1 MRHLR
6 RTVLAALAL
15 ALCLPSMAGAHSAS
29 NAGGQLVSPQAVV
42 DGITGGE
49 AMGLSWARGYSLPSA
64 ENPARCLRLGRTR
77 SILVAV
83 DFEPVPCTV
92 RRGTTLLVWGITN
105 TCSTVEEPP
114 FLAVGSTAQRRCART
129 LLEPIIDSVVL
140 TVDRGRRPIDL
151 KRPQFEIFSP
161 QQHVLVP
168 ADNPFGVPAQRA
180 TFTAWGW
187 VAWLKDLPAGQHT
200 IRTVTTGTDESEP
213 PHVISLVVNVV

>member
-6 RTVLAALAL
+6 RIVLAALAVG
-15 ALCLPSMAGAHSAS
+15 LCLPSMAGAHGAS
-29 NAGGQLVSPQAVV
+29 TAGGQLESPYVKV

-49 AMGLSWARGYSLPSA
+49 AMGLSWAVSYSLPA
-64 ENPARCLRLGRTR
+64 TEDRAPCLRLGRTR

-105 TCSTVEEPP
+105 TCSTVDEPP
-114 FLAVGSTAQRRCART
+114 FHAVGSAAQRRCART
-129 LLEPIIDSVVL
+129 LLEPIIDSVTL
-140 TVDRGRRPIDL
+140 TVDRGRPIDL

-161 QQHVLVP
+161 LQHVQVP
-168 ADNPFGVPAQRA
+168 ADNPFGVRAQRA

-187 VAWLKDLPAGQHT
+187 VAWLKDLPPGQHT
-200 IRTVTTGTDESEP
+200 IRTEATGTDPSEP
-213 PHVISLVVNVV
+213 PHEISLVVNVI